1 MLRLNLTFLI
11 YLSVFKISFCPKPP
25 RMVQHFSYEK
35 PRSEAILEMKNFLED
50 ESFPIKQYSPEDG
63 FIFTGYK
70 VFDWGEGK
78 RLLAVTVHI
87 HDKVTITGMGK
98 IEIPTSGI
106 GDPEDML
113 RMKSMDKLPYNIQK
127 RIFLPLG
134 DKLDSLGYKKLK
146 HWP

>member
-1 MLRLNLTFLI
+1 M
-11 YLSVFKISFCPKPP
+11 
-25 RMVQHFSYEK
+25 HFSYQQSQ
-35 PRSEAILEMKNFLED
+35 REALVDIRNLLEEQGF
-50 ESFPIKQYSPEDG
+50 SIIKYAPEDG
-63 FIFTGYK
+63 FILTDYKEFNWGTGR
-70 VFDWGEGK
+70 